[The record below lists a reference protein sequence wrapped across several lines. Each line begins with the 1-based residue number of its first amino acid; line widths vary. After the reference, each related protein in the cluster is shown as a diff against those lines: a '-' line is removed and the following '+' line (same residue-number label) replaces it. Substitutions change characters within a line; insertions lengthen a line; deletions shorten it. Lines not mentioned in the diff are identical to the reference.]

1 MNVKRVLFLC
11 LFFGIIALP
20 VQSQA
25 PTRLTNPGAADLD
38 PCGLPPTWAQ
48 FNSSS
53 TFTTFEM
60 TANCTYTSADVGGG
74 ALLWFSGGGPY
85 TINGNGFSIIGP
97 PTNFTIY
104 VSNSGTVLNLN
115 NVVITGGGTVQT
127 VQVATSG
134 TLNATNVSWSANRG
148 RGALFLTATS
158 TAVLRDVQFLNN
170 QQDVSDAVGIGSA
183 LTVQTG
189 STATI
194 TNGIFRGN
202 RNYSTETAV
211 VRVDGSATTL
221 TLMGCITFAGN
232 VLADGATAATDVVQV
247 SSPTFTNT
255 GITGACPSQFSY
267 WLSLTPQKK
276 SKKTATPR
284 PSATSRPLA
293 TTCIDLN
300 QATGIAVRAT
310 YGLASGIQCQRL
322 GGGGIGI
329 QSIVEAGFID
339 AVDIWGYVKQGV
351 EVCFP
356 QAGNLLFLD
365 ASMMPR
371 AAAPLASTVV
381 NGMTCG
387 AIETPGSIVLMPHS

>member
-1 MNVKRVLFLC
+1 MVKKTWLLCLLFL
-11 LFFGIIALP
+11 FVIIAMP
-20 VQSQA
+20 VQSQ
-25 PTRLTNPGAADLD
+25 TRLTNPDATELD

-60 TANCTYTSADVGGG
+60 TADCTYTSADVGAG
-74 ALLWFSGGGPY
+74 AALWFSGGGPY
-85 TINGNGFSIIGP
+85 TINGNGYSIIGP
-97 PTNFTIY
+97 PTNYTLFVQNTG
-104 VSNSGTVLNLN
+104 VVLNLN
-115 NVVITGGGTVQT
+115 NVIITGGGTTST
-127 VQVATSG
+127 VQASTSA
-134 TLNATNVSWSANRG
+134 TLNATNVIWSANSG
-148 RGALFLTATS
+148 HSGLTVVSS
-158 TAVLRDVQFLNN
+158 TVVLRDVQFLNN
-170 QQDVSDAVGIGSA
+170 QQPSASSVGLGSGIT
-183 LTVQTG
+183 LSGG
-189 STATI
+189 STVTL

-202 RNYSTETAV
+202 RNFSTETAV
-211 VRVDGSATTL
+211 VRAEGSTTTL
-221 TLMGCITFAGN
+221 IFNGCITFAGN
-232 VLADGATAATDVVQV
+232 VRADGATAATDVVQT
-247 SSPTFTNT
+247 SSPTFTDTRT
-255 GITGACPSQFSY
+255 GLCPSQFSY

-356 QAGNLLFLD
+356 QLGELLFLD

-387 AIETPGSIVLMPHS
+387 AIETPGSIVLMPAG